1 MLEYKNYIATVEF
14 DDSVMALHGRVVNV
28 RDTITFEAK
37 DAKSVEKE
45 FRKSVDTYLEFCK
58 KEGVEPEKPFSGEFR
73 LRLGTE
79 LHRKV
84 SLRAASKGQSLNAFI
99 KDQLEGVVSEG

>member
-1 MLEYKNYIATVEF
+1 MLQYKDYIAAVEF
-14 DDSVMALHGRVVNV
+14 DDSIMALHGHVINV

-45 FRKSVDTYLEFCK
+45 FRKSVDEYLAFCK
-58 KEGVEPEKPFSGEFR
+58 KKGRKPEKPFSGEFR

-84 SLRAASKGQSLNAFI
+84 SIRAAAKGQSLNAFI
-99 KDQLEGVVSEG
+99 KERLEDELSEE